1 MVVLLQF
8 YLDLLEGEL
17 AADGVELPLIFWFK
31 VQTNGS
37 VQTNVQPHMIAIH
50 FVPAA
55 VINFALIQFFT
66 DKIYSLTWCLP
77 AP

>member
-1 MVVLLQF
+1 MGTSFATFHVCTSSILLNF
-8 YLDLLEGEL
+8 ARGRT
-17 AADGVELPLIFWFK
+17 I
-31 VQTNGS
+31 GS

-55 VINFALIQFFT
+55 VIHFALIQFFT
-66 DKIYSLTWCLP
+66 DKIYYLTWCLP